1 MPTRSR
7 TAATSSA
14 TQSQAF
20 ERRKVTSSFGSRPG
34 LLEPQRVLQA
44 RTVAPQTAFASVSRS
59 WIGVV
64 SSGRAPGSSSFG
76 KVIRN
81 RRR

>member
-7 TAATSSA
+7 TAWTSAATCD
-14 TQSQAF
+14 QAF
-20 ERRKVTSSFGSRPG
+20 ERRKVTSSFGSSPG
-34 LLEPQRVLQA
+34 SWNHSACSSPK
-44 RTVAPQTAFASVSRS
+44 VAPHTALASVSRS
-59 WIGVV
+59 WMGVV
-64 SSGRAPGSSSFG
+64 SSGRASGSSSFG